1 VSKAPICGMP
11 IASMHGM
18 QQAMSAGPMC
28 VFSRL
33 ANPCSCAC
41 IGMCAPVATTGWN
54 ASGSANDLVG
64 FEGQLGRQEPEAILG
79 RDGL

>member
-1 VSKAPICGMP
+1 
-11 IASMHGM
+11 
-18 QQAMSAGPMC
+18 
-28 VFSRL
+28 
-33 ANPCSCAC
+33 
-41 IGMCAPVATTGWN
+41 MCAPVATTGWN